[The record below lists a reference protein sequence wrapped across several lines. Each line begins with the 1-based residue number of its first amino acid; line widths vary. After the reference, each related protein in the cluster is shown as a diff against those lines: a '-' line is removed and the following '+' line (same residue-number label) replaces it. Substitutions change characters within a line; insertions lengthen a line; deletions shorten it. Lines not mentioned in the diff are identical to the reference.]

1 MVRHVSGLV
10 LLLALLASAHVAAA
24 QQPAD
29 APPEIGIREHLPAPT
44 GGIALYEHRTD
55 PRPARS
61 WPAGRKLY
69 VQTAPDTVW
78 FRVLIAGNSYF
89 VRQTEMP
96 VPGWRV
102 GRRL

>member
-1 MVRHVSGLV
+1 MKPCTYR
-10 LLLALLASAHVAAA
+10 LLFLALLLTSAHVSLA
-24 QQPAD
+24 QQSPD
-29 APPEIGIREHLPAPT
+29 APPEIGIREHLPAPK

-55 PRPARS
+55 LRPVRHWS
-61 WPAGRKLY
+61 AGRKLY

-89 VRQTEMP
+89 VRQREMP

-102 GRRL
+102 GR